1 MPKYTVIETAKFRK
15 SLKRL
20 LRSGSFDRS
29 RLDDAVACIMFGKT
43 LLGQYDDHLLAG
55 NWAGYRE
62 CHLGSDLLLIYEIDG
77 NVITLTLINIGSH
90 SYLFG

>member
-1 MPKYTVIETAKFRK
+1 MPKYAVIETAKFRK

-20 LRSGSFDRS
+20 LHSGNFDRS
-29 RLDDAVACIMFGKT
+29 RLDNAVVCIMFGKT
-43 LLGQYDDHLLAG
+43 LPVQYDDHPLVG

-62 CHLGSDLLLIYEIDG
+62 CHLGSDLLLIYEIDS

-90 SYLFG
+90 SYLF